1 LKDIETNKT
10 LATQFLLGLEKA
22 GFTQDKAEAFE
33 GGYLHKRVPV
43 QHVDDFLAGWRNAD
57 ESVTT
62 ATAPIRNYI
71 RARSQDELKDWDVL
85 VTGLQSGAIDDTLG
99 WSIRPI
105 SRYVDL
111 ADLKSGF
118 MSFSGRRMRVAS
130 RGIEKAGIDAT
141 TVSDRQD
148 KYRLDENITEGAR
161 VNYPDSIYREVR
173 GRPLFI
179 VHLVKP
185 TPPKGQDADERAKA
199 LEGLTAVAWS
209 MSLPASNT
217 ASERVAYVVN
227 TRKMIELFG
236 SDEQDE
242 DAIDNDE

>member
-1 LKDIETNKT
+1 
-10 LATQFLLGLEKA
+10 
-22 GFTQDKAEAFE
+22 
-33 GGYLHKRVPV
+33 
-43 QHVDDFLAGWRNAD
+43 
-57 ESVTT
+57 
-62 ATAPIRNYI
+62 
-71 RARSQDELKDWDVL
+71 
-85 VTGLQSGAIDDTLG
+85 
-99 WSIRPI
+99 
-105 SRYVDL
+105 
-111 ADLKSGF
+111 
-118 MSFSGRRMRVAS
+118 MRVAS

-141 TVSDRQD
+141 KVSDRQD

-179 VHLVKP
+179 LHLVKP

-209 MSLPASNT
+209 MSLPASNK

-242 DAIDNDE
+242 DAVDNDE